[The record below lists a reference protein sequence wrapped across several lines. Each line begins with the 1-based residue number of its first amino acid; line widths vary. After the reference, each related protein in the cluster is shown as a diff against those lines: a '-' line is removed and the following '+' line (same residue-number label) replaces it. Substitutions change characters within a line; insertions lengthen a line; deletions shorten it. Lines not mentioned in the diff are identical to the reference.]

1 MDTIT
6 HGIAGA
12 LLGKAVFRGGDLF
25 TRRPV
30 SRARVISWSVML
42 GSIFPDVDTLR
53 DLFSH
58 DHLLL
63 LTWHRS
69 ITHSLLF
76 LPLFALLLAA
86 LARAIARWRKWPA
99 PNFLA
104 LTGLFAAGILSH
116 IFLDLVTNFG
126 TMIWSPVAWSRPAW
140 DLVFIVDFTFTA
152 VLLLPQVLAWVYESA
167 ESWKARAA
175 GCWFAFSAAT
185 LLVAWVARSANA
197 ELSSATIA
205 GAIAILAALF
215 FLPALRGGGSR
226 VSHANW
232 NRAGLLAASAYL
244 ALAAFAHHV
253 ALRRTQN
260 FVALEKLEAL
270 SVAALPQPPS
280 VWRWNGLVLTPR
292 GVYELPMDLSQ
303 RGAIFGESAAASD
316 PVMAAAANALPLEYR
331 YFPDAPR
338 NAYIDEAKELPG
350 VRKFLWFA
358 RFPVVRFRKLGGM
371 AIVEFLD
378 ERFPQVRPGR
388 PAPFTYRVQFDAAGN
403 VVSQGWAKE

>member
-12 LLGKAVFRGGDLF
+12 LLGKGIFRGGDVF

-30 SRARVISWSVML
+30 SRERIVTWSVML
-42 GSIFPDVDTLR
+42 GSIFPDADTLR
-53 DLFSH
+53 DFFSH

-69 ITHSLLF
+69 ITHSLLC
-76 LPLFALLLAA
+76 LPVFALLLAA
-86 LARAIARWRKWPA
+86 LMRAIARWRKWPA
-99 PNFLA
+99 PNFWALA
-104 LTGLFAAGILSH
+104 GLFAAGILSH

-152 VLLLPQVLAWVYESA
+152 ILLLPQVLAWVYECA

-185 LLVAWVARSANA
+185 LLVAWVARRANA
-197 ELSSATIA
+197 ELSSTTIA

-215 FLPALRGGGSR
+215 FLPALRGGGWR
-226 VSHANW
+226 VRSANW
-232 NRAGLLAASAYL
+232 NRVGLLAASGYL

-292 GVYELPMDLSQ
+292 GVYELPMDLSR
-303 RGAIFGESAAASD
+303 RGAIFAGQAGAD
-316 PVMAAAANALPLEYR
+316 PVVAAGAEALPLEYR
-331 YFPDAPR
+331 YFPDAPG
-338 NAYIDEAKELPG
+338 NAFVEGAKQLPG

-358 RFPVVRFRKLGGM
+358 RFPVVRFRKLGGT

-378 ERFPQVRPGR
+378 ERFPQVRTGR
-388 PAPFTYRVQFDAAGN
+388 PAPFTYRVEFDAAGT
-403 VVSQGWAKE
+403 VVSEGWAKE